1 MACNKNHSK
10 IQDIMESL
18 PADQGGI
25 GRHKCAACAYDQGYK
40 DGQMRKEK
48 IDLEAILN
56 SLEES
61 QAQGQR
67 HIKALM
73 PDMQKAIMTVL
84 STAINRLQLR

>member
-67 HIKALM
+67 HKSPHAGYAKGYY
-73 PDMQKAIMTVL
+73 DGVVDSYKYK
-84 STAINRLQLR
+84 